1 MIYPKFLKK
10 EDLIGVTAPSQGIKH
25 KEESFD
31 KSLNNL
37 KKEFR
42 IIETNNVR
50 TNGIVSSS
58 KEIRVKELN
67 DLIKNDNVKM
77 ILAASGGDLMMEI
90 LPLLDFDLIKE
101 NIKWYQGYSDITN
114 LLYVVTTKLDIATIY
129 AGNAGSFDMTNLHK
143 SLKNNIEFMKG
154 NLVIQENFNMYEK
167 EKKDID
173 GYNLDTKVNVKCDND
188 VHIKG
193 RIIGGCLD
201 VLKNIVGTSFDYTKE
216 FIERYK
222 DDGIIWYFD
231 IFSMTSEDVLRTL
244 WQFENAGWFEY
255 SKAFIFG
262 RVKYPNSFLDMSYED
277 AYKHVL
283 KDKIIIHEADIGHVK
298 PTFTIINGSY
308 VTIDYSNSTFKVE
321 TELKG
326 E

>member
-10 EDLIGVTAPSQGIKH
+10 GDLIGITAPSQGIKH

-50 TNGIVSSS
+50 TDGIVSSS

-129 AGNAGSFDMTNLHK
+129 AGNAGSFDMTNLHQ

-167 EKKDID
+167 EKGDID

-222 DDGIIWYFD
+222 EDGIIWYFD
-231 IFSMTSEDVLRTL
+231 LFAMGSDDLSRTL
-244 WQFENAGWFEY
+244 RQFNNAGWFDNTKAILI
-255 SKAFIFG
+255 SKT
-262 RVKYPNSFLDMSYED
+262 KYPPEFMLTTYEE
-277 AYKHVL
+277 AIKRTGINIP
-283 KDKIIIHEADIGHVK
+283 IIYQFDIGHVK
-298 PTFTIINGSY
+298 PSFTIINGK
-308 VTIDYSNSTFKVE
+308 KVKVSSKN
-321 TELKG
+321 TKKEL
-326 E
+326 EIII